1 MDEKSRPVILI
12 SNLIS
17 IKYKNI
23 LQIISTYPSLKISQN
38 VSICQISFILFSL
51 PTTEFYL
58 DIILFSEPSGLNLIP
73 WTLNSREVSISNNQ
87 QKKSERF
94 EA

>member
-58 DIILFSEPSGLNLIP
+58 DIILFSEPFEKKVEIIP
-73 WTLNSREVSISNNQ
+73 LTLNTSVFTN
-87 QKKSERF
+87 
-94 EA
+94 